1 MALFL
6 DPSTSPPASGAVGGD
21 SIKDT
26 DSQRFAADV
35 LDASMQQ
42 PVIVDFWAPW
52 CGPCKQL
59 TPILEALVRQA
70 RGRVRMVKVN
80 IDENQQLA
88 AQLRVQSIPMVYA
101 FVGGRPVDAFVG
113 AQPESKLREFIGRLV
128 ADGGAPVEAAL
139 EQARLALE
147 AGDIEPAAALYS
159 QVLAEDPTNPKAI
172 AGLIRSLV
180 QGGEVAGARELAA
193 GLTPEL
199 ARNVDIA
206 AAVTAIDV
214 AEQAGKSAKHRV
226 RLQERLD
233 SNPDDLQARLD
244 LAVALFGEGRA
255 KEAIDHLLEIV
266 RRDRAWNDE
275 AARIQ
280 LVKFFDAL
288 GPTHPLTLASR
299 RRLSSILFS

>member
-6 DPSTSPPASGAVGGD
+6 DPTTPPPASGAGGGD
-21 SIKDT
+21 LVKDT
-26 DSQRFAADV
+26 DTQRFAADV

-59 TPILEALVRQA
+59 TPILESLVA
-70 RGRVRMVKVN
+70 KAGGRVRMVKVN
-80 IDENQQLA
+80 IDENQELA

-113 AQPESKLREFIGRLV
+113 AQPESKLREFIGRLT
-128 ADGGAPVEAAL
+128 AGAGAPIDEAL
-139 EQARLALE
+139 EQARLALD
-147 AGDIEPAAALYS
+147 AADIEQAASIYS

-172 AGLIRSLV
+172 AGLMRSLA
-180 QGGEVAGARELAA
+180 QGGEVAGARELAE

-199 ARNVDIA
+199 ARNADIA

-214 AEQAGKSAKHRV
+214 AEQAGKSAKHRG

-233 SNPDDLQARLD
+233 GNPDDLQARLD
-244 LAVALFGEGRA
+244 LAVALFGEGRVEDA
-255 KEAIDHLLEIV
+255 AEHLLEIV

-288 GPTHPLTLASR
+288 GPTHPVTLASR
-299 RRLSSILFS
+299 RRLSAILFS

>member
-6 DPSTSPPASGAVGGD
+6 DPSISPPASGAVGGD
-21 SIKDT
+21 PIKDT

-59 TPILEALVRQA
+59 TPILETLVRQA

-128 ADGGAPVEAAL
+128 ADGGAPVEEAL

>member
-6 DPSTSPPASGAVGGD
+6 DPTIPPPAPGAGGGD
-21 SIKDT
+21 LVKDT
-26 DSQRFAADV
+26 DTQRFAADV

-59 TPILEALVRQA
+59 TPVLESLVA
-70 RGRVRMVKVN
+70 KAGGRVRMVKVN
-80 IDENQQLA
+80 IDENQELA

-113 AQPESKLREFIGRLV
+113 AQPESKLREFIGRLT
-128 ADGGAPVEAAL
+128 AGAGAPIDEAL
-139 EQARLALE
+139 EQARLALD
-147 AGDIEPAAALYS
+147 AADIEQAASIYS

-172 AGLIRSLV
+172 AGLMRSLA
-180 QGGEVAGARELAA
+180 QGGEVAGARELAE

-199 ARNVDIA
+199 ARNADIA

-214 AEQAGKSAKHRV
+214 AEQAGKSAKHRG

-233 SNPDDLQARLD
+233 GNPDDLQARLD
-244 LAVALFGEGRA
+244 LAVALFGEGRVEDA
-255 KEAIDHLLEIV
+255 AEHLLEIV

-288 GPTHPLTLASR
+288 GPTHPVTLASR
-299 RRLSSILFS
+299 RRLSAILFS

>member
-6 DPSTSPPASGAVGGD
+6 DPSTSPPASGTVGGD
-21 SIKDT
+21 PIKDT

-128 ADGGAPVEAAL
+128 ADGGAPVEEAL

>member
-6 DPSTSPPASGAVGGD
+6 DPTIPPPAPGAGGGD
-21 SIKDT
+21 LVKDT
-26 DSQRFAADV
+26 DTQRFAADV

-59 TPILEALVRQA
+59 TPVLESLVA
-70 RGRVRMVKVN
+70 KAGGRVRMVKVN
-80 IDENQQLA
+80 IDENQELA

-113 AQPESKLREFIGRLV
+113 AQPESKLREFIGRLT
-128 ADGGAPVEAAL
+128 AGAGAPIDEAL
-139 EQARLALE
+139 EQARLALDG
-147 AGDIEPAAALYS
+147 ADIERAASIYS

-172 AGLIRSLV
+172 AGLMRSLV
-180 QGGEVAGARELAA
+180 RGGEVAGARELAE

-199 ARNVDIA
+199 ARNADIA
-206 AAVTAIDV
+206 AALTAIDV
-214 AEQAGKSAKHRV
+214 AEQAGKSVKHRG

-233 SNPDDLQARLD
+233 GNPDDLQARLD
-244 LAVALFGEGRA
+244 LAVALFGEGSVEDA
-255 KEAIDHLLEIV
+255 ADHLLEIV

-288 GPTHPLTLASR
+288 GPTHPVTLTSR
-299 RRLSSILFS
+299 RRLSAILFS

>member
-6 DPSTSPPASGAVGGD
+6 DPNSPPPASGAAAGD
-21 SIKDT
+21 VVKDT
-26 DSQRFAADV
+26 DTQRFAADV

-59 TPILEALVRQA
+59 TPILETLVRQA
-70 RGRVRMVKVN
+70 GGRVRMVKVN

-113 AQPESKLREFIGRLV
+113 AQPESKLREFIGRLT
-128 ADGGAPVEAAL
+128 ADAGAPIEEAL
-139 EQARLALE
+139 EQARLALD
-147 AGDIEPAAALYS
+147 AGDIEQAAAIYS

-172 AGLIRSLV
+172 AGLMRSLV
-180 QGGEVAGARELAA
+180 QGGEVAGARELAE

-206 AAVTAIDV
+206 AALTAVDV

-226 RLQERLD
+226 HLQERLD
-233 SNPDDLQARLD
+233 RNSDDLQARLD
-244 LAVALFGEGRA
+244 LAVALFGEGRI
-255 KEAIDHLLEIV
+255 EASVDHLLEIV

-288 GPTHPLTLASR
+288 GPTHPVTLASR
-299 RRLSSILFS
+299 KRLSAILFS

>member
-6 DPSTSPPASGAVGGD
+6 DPTPSTATPGAAGGD
-21 SIKDT
+21 PVKDT
-26 DSQRFAADV
+26 DTQRFAADV
-35 LDASMQQ
+35 LDASMQT

-59 TPILEALVRQA
+59 TPMLEKLVRQA

-88 AQLRVQSIPMVYA
+88 AQLRVQSVPMVYA

-113 AQPESKLREFIGRLV
+113 AQPESKLREFIGRLT
-128 ADGGAPVEAAL
+128 AAAGAPIEEAL
-139 EQARLALE
+139 EEARLALE
-147 AGDIEPAAALYS
+147 ASEIEHAASLYS
-159 QVLAEDPTNPKAI
+159 QILAEDPTNPKAI

-180 QGGEVAGARELAA
+180 RGGEVASARKLAA
-193 GLTPEL
+193 DLTPEL
-199 ARNVDIA
+199 ARNGEIA
-206 AAVTAIDV
+206 AALTAIDV
-214 AEQAGKSAKHRV
+214 AEQAGRTAKQRA

-233 SNPDDLQARLD
+233 SSPDDLQARLD

-255 KEAIDHLLEIV
+255 EEAIDHLLEIV
-266 RRDRAWNDE
+266 RRDRNWNDE

-288 GPTHPLTLASR
+288 GPAHPLTVASR

>member
-6 DPSTSPPASGAVGGD
+6 DPTTPPPAPGAAGGD
-21 SIKDT
+21 FIKDT
-26 DSQRFAADV
+26 DTLRFAADV
-35 LDASMQQ
+35 LEASMQQ

-59 TPILEALVRQA
+59 TPNLENLVRQA

-101 FVGGRPVDAFVG
+101 FIGGRPVDAFVG
-113 AQPESKLREFIGRLV
+113 AQPESKLREFIGRLT
-128 ADGGAPVEAAL
+128 ADGGAPIEEAL

-147 AGDIEPAAALYS
+147 AADVERAAALYS
-159 QVLAEDPTNPKAI
+159 QVLAEDPANPKAI
-172 AGLIRSLV
+172 AGLMRSLV
-180 QGGEVAGARELAA
+180 QGGEMAGARELAE

-206 AAVTAIDV
+206 AALTAIDV

-233 SNPDDLQARLD
+233 SNTDDLQARLD
-244 LAVALFGEGRA
+244 LAVALFGEGRIE
-255 KEAIDHLLEIV
+255 EAVDHLLEIV

-288 GPTHPLTLASR
+288 GPTHPVTVASR
-299 RRLSSILFS
+299 KRLSSILFS

>member
-6 DPSTSPPASGAVGGD
+6 DPTTPPPAQGAGGGD
-21 SIKDT
+21 LVKDT
-26 DSQRFAADV
+26 DTQRFAADV

-59 TPILEALVRQA
+59 TPVLESLVA
-70 RGRVRMVKVN
+70 KAGGRVRMVKVN
-80 IDENQQLA
+80 IDENQELA

-113 AQPESKLREFIGRLV
+113 AQPESKLREFIGRLT
-128 ADGGAPVEAAL
+128 AGAGAPIDEAL
-139 EQARLALE
+139 EQAQQALDG
-147 AGDIEPAAALYS
+147 ADIERAASIYS

-172 AGLIRSLV
+172 AGLMRSLV
-180 QGGEVAGARELAA
+180 RGGEVAGARELAE

-199 ARNVDIA
+199 ARNADIA
-206 AAVTAIDV
+206 AALTAIDV
-214 AEQAGKSAKHRV
+214 AEQAGKSVKHRG

-233 SNPDDLQARLD
+233 GNPDDLQARLD
-244 LAVALFGEGRA
+244 LAVALFGEGSVEDA
-255 KEAIDHLLEIV
+255 AEHLLEIV

-288 GPTHPLTLASR
+288 GPTHPVTLTSR
-299 RRLSSILFS
+299 RRLSAILFS

>member
-6 DPSTSPPASGAVGGD
+6 DPTIPPPAPGAGGGD
-21 SIKDT
+21 LVKDT
-26 DSQRFAADV
+26 DTQRFAADV

-59 TPILEALVRQA
+59 TPVLESLVA
-70 RGRVRMVKVN
+70 KAGGRVRMVKVN
-80 IDENQQLA
+80 IDENQELA

-113 AQPESKLREFIGRLV
+113 AQPESKLREFIGRLT
-128 ADGGAPVEAAL
+128 AGAGAPIDEAL
-139 EQARLALE
+139 EQARQALD
-147 AGDIEPAAALYS
+147 AADIERAASIYS

-172 AGLIRSLV
+172 AGLMRSLV
-180 QGGEVAGARELAA
+180 RGGEVAGARELAE

-199 ARNVDIA
+199 ARNADIA
-206 AAVTAIDV
+206 AALTAIDV
-214 AEQAGKSAKHRV
+214 AEQAGKSVKHRG

-233 SNPDDLQARLD
+233 GNPDDLQARLD
-244 LAVALFGEGRA
+244 LAVALFGEGSVEDA
-255 KEAIDHLLEIV
+255 AEHLLEIV

-288 GPTHPLTLASR
+288 GPTHPVTLTSR
-299 RRLSSILFS
+299 RRLSAILFS

>member
-6 DPSTSPPASGAVGGD
+6 DPTTPLPASGAAGGD
-21 SIKDT
+21 LVKDT
-26 DSQRFAADV
+26 DTRRFPADV

-59 TPILEALVRQA
+59 TPILETLVRQA
-70 RGRVRMVKVN
+70 GGRVRMVKVN

-113 AQPESKLREFIGRLV
+113 AQPESKLREFIGRLT
-128 ADGGAPVEAAL
+128 ADGGAPIEEAL

-147 AGDIEPAAALYS
+147 AGDIEHAATIYS

-172 AGLIRSLV
+172 AGLMRSLV
-180 QGGEVAGARELAA
+180 QGGEVAGARELAE

-206 AAVTAIDV
+206 AALTAIDV

-233 SNPDDLQARLD
+233 SNTDDLQARLD
-244 LAVALFGEGRA
+244 LAVALFGEGRIE
-255 KEAIDHLLEIV
+255 EAVDHLLEIV

-288 GPTHPLTLASR
+288 GPTHPVTVASR
-299 RRLSSILFS
+299 KRLSSILFS

>member
-21 SIKDT
+21 PIKDT

-128 ADGGAPVEAAL
+128 ADGGAPVEEAL